1 MININQV
8 MDANQVCELVFA
20 LLVVYIGASPRFGQE
35 IYRRRLFT
43 DKEARPSQPD
53 LVEQFAWSQKRR
65 VEISTNGG
73 VKLNAWFFQSTEFAS
88 GGRKKDHLIFYC
100 IGRCSK
106 VSNCLE
112 EIKIFLNSGYS
123 VLITEYRGFGE
134 TPGNPSIDSICEDG
148 LAAFDYAV
156 QELKYSAQNI
166 VVFGESLGGGVAG
179 YIIRH
184 RNPGA
189 LLLKNTFTSLK
200 EIGRETFPLCRIYPR
215 TMYPQNYL
223 NTCEAVRQWQGPL
236 LVVHAVND
244 ETIAFHHG
252 VRLFE
257 TALQAKWRRFLDL
270 PRSNHRFMLDPADI
284 AAFVRELNHL
294 TQAI

>member
-1 MININQV
+1 MININHV
-8 MDANQVCELVFA
+8 MDAPQVGGLV
-20 LLVVYIGASPRFGQE
+20 LLVLVVYIGASPRFGQE
-35 IYRRRLFT
+35 LYRRRLFT

-65 VEISTNGG
+65 VEIGTESG
-73 VKLNAWFFQSTEFAS
+73 VKLNAWFFQSNEFAS
-88 GGRKKDHLIFYC
+88 PWRKDHLILYC

-112 EIKIFLNSGYS
+112 EIKIFLESGYS

-134 TPGNPSIDSICEDG
+134 SPGNPSIDTICQDG

-156 QELKYSAQNI
+156 EELKYSCENI

-184 RNPGA
+184 RRPGA

-200 EIGRETFPLCRIYPR
+200 EIGSETVPLCRIYPR
-215 TMYPQNYL
+215 AMYPDNHL
-223 NTCEAVRQWQGPL
+223 NTLEAIRQWDGPL

-270 PRSNHRFMLDPADI
+270 PRSSHRFMLDPVDVS
-284 AAFVRELNHL
+284 AFVRELNHL

>member
-1 MININQV
+1 MINLNHV
-8 MDANQVCELVFA
+8 MDAPQVGGLILVA
-20 LLVVYIGASPRFGQE
+20 LVVYLGASPRFGQE
-35 IYRRRLFT
+35 FYRRRLFT
-43 DKEARPSQPD
+43 DKEARPSQPE
-53 LVEQFAWSQKRR
+53 LVEQFFWSNKRR
-65 VEISTNGG
+65 VEIGTESG
-73 VKLNAWFFQSTEFAS
+73 VKLNAWFFQSNELDS
-88 GGRKKDHLIFYC
+88 GWRKDHLILYC

-112 EIKIFLNSGYS
+112 EIKIFLESGHS

-134 TPGNPSIDSICEDG
+134 TLGYATIDSICKDG

-156 QELKYSAQNI
+156 EELKYSPDRI

-184 RNPGA
+184 RKPGA
-189 LLLKNTFTSLK
+189 ILLKNTFTSLK
-200 EIGRETFPLCRIYPR
+200 EIGSETVPMVRIFPRF
-215 TMYPQNYL
+215 MYPANHL
-223 NTCEAVRQWQGPL
+223 NTYEAVRQWQGPL

-270 PRSNHRFMLDPADI
+270 PRSSHRFMLDPADI
-284 AAFVRELNHL
+284 SAFVRELNNL